1 MSGTR
6 RSHRPFSTMDEQ
18 TIANMRS
25 RVARCRQLADSTTDP
40 RTATIL
46 RQMADEG
53 EADIRRVEA
62 DLRSSGDAD
71 LERP

>member
-1 MSGTR
+1 MLGTR
-6 RSHRPFSTMDEQ
+6 LRAEPSCGMDER

-40 RTATIL
+40 RTAAIL

-62 DLRSSGDAD
+62 EEKSKRA
-71 LERP
+71 

>member
-1 MSGTR
+1 
-6 RSHRPFSTMDEQ
+6 MDER

-25 RVARCRQLADSTTDP
+25 RVARCSHLADTTTDP

-53 EADIRRVEA
+53 EADIRRIESEQELKQGPNS
-62 DLRSSGDAD
+62 DDS
-71 LERP
+71 